1 MGRTGCFRSPR
12 FDLGFGKYLK
22 KVDVDVDSKELE
34 RFKQLLLVK
43 REELSSGW
51 KGREALSPTAEPL
64 HGDPADQATA
74 ASEAAIQVRLHQT
87 DSRLLRAIDEALARV
102 ERGAYGTCE
111 VCSEPI
117 TVVRLTAVPWT
128 RLCLNCKEQQQS

>member
-1 MGRTGCFRSPR
+1 
-12 FDLGFGKYLK
+12 
-22 KVDVDVDSKELE
+22 VDPKDLE
-34 RFKQLLLVK
+34 RYKQLLLTK
-43 REELSSGW
+43 HEELSSAW
-51 KGREALSPTAEPL
+51 KGREALTPSTEPL

-117 TVVRLTAVPWT
+117 SAARLTAVPWT